1 MKIAFKDYTFDSTP
15 LSDMTKL
22 VYHKTR
28 GVYYHLYGLR
38 PSEAYASLLIL
49 DYLKSIRTDDTVEQL
64 EESLLELLKNGSITK
79 NS

>member
-1 MKIAFKDYTFDSTP
+1 MKIVFKDYTFDSTP

-38 PSEAYASLLIL
+38 PSEAYATLELL
-49 DYLKSIRTDDTVEQL
+49 DYLKSVTPDITIDQL
-64 EESLLELLKNGSITK
+64 AECLMELVKNGAIYK

>member
-1 MKIAFKDYTFDSTP
+1 MKIAFNDYTFDSTP

-38 PSEAYASLLIL
+38 PSEHYATLSLMVYLQSVYP
-49 DYLKSIRTDDTVEQL
+49 DYTENQL
-64 EESLLELLKNGSITK
+64 AECLTELVKHGAISK